1 MLVVSTCVTAWPFF
15 EVVVERVVVWEIFD
29 EDMGTCL
36 KPSRLVERA
45 SGDANG
51 WPIVGIPK
59 KACTALC
66 TESAARYGRG
76 FVPT

>member
-15 EVVVERVVVWEIFD
+15 EVVVERVVVWEIFN
-29 EDMGTCL
+29 EDMGTGL

-45 SGDANG
+45 SRDTNG
-51 WPIVGIPK
+51 WPIVGVPE
-59 KACTALC
+59 KACTASR
-66 TESAARYGRG
+66 TKTTTRYGRG